1 MIVVKTEISGLTKF
15 RTGKVRDVYDLGDE
29 LLIVATD
36 RISAY
41 DVVMPNGIPDKGR
54 VLTQLSLFWFD
65 LTADIVRN
73 HLITADIQDII
84 SKLESCGIT
93 NAKEYEQVL
102 EGRSMIVRKA
112 EPFPVEC
119 IVRGY
124 ISGSAW
130 KEYKQLLDNAKDG
143 TVNLHGVVLPSNLVE
158 SDKLPQPIFTPST
171 KEEVGTHDVNIS
183 QEKMVQILGA
193 EYAQELINKSLAI
206 YAKAAEYALK
216 HGIIIADTKFEFGK
230 FGEEVILI
238 DEVLTPDSSRFW
250 DVETYKPGGPQPS
263 FDKQYLRDWL
273 DSIGFNREPPAPE
286 LPDEVIRRTSE
297 KYREAYRRLVGKE
310 LR

>member
-65 LTADIVRN
+65 LTGDIVRN